1 MSGTLYKGAKITFVT
16 EQVEQKTLYK
26 PRVEN
31 YSALIAQDI
40 NANWGRTTSA
50 EIKEDAINRNDAHA
64 KSAVF
69 YFHKHSYQLW
79 GSQGAGPLDRASRA
93 IGSSGTFFAS
103 FLGVQ
108 KGRTNGR
115 SSL

>member
-31 YSALIAQDI
+31 YAALIAQDI

-79 GSQGAGPLDRASRA
+79 GSQGAGLPRYRKYRDLFR
-93 IGSSGTFFAS
+93 
-103 FLGVQ
+103 FLFGCP
-108 KGRTNGR
+108 KRKD
-115 SSL
+115 

>member
-69 YFHKHSYQLW
+69 YFHEHSYQLW
-79 GSQGAGPLDRASRA
+79 GSQGAGPLGRASRA